1 MKTAFLYKTYLN
13 TSSYKTQ
20 CMTECL
26 LCVYRDSDGDSSVP
40 GDRPG
45 TAVPQSRPAD
55 TGPQEVTVW
64 LVGGRTTG
72 TLPFWARIHKT
83 S

>member
-1 MKTAFLYKTYLN
+1 
-13 TSSYKTQ
+13 
-20 CMTECL
+20 MTECL
-26 LCVYRDSDGDSSVP
+26 LCVYRDSDSDSSVP

-45 TAVPQSRPAD
+45 TAVPQPRPAD

-72 TLPFWARIHKT
+72 TIPSDTCGDKGLLLLLACMMVFGE
-83 S
+83 